1 MLNRFREWVVDFQSA
16 LPSGVRAELVA
27 CEPSANPALRLQL
40 DSSSSI
46 ASLVCWDSGAF
57 SAEVLDLRT
66 EQYLCQRIGEFSAG
80 QPLAEQLADF
90 LAALRPA

>member
-1 MLNRFREWVVDFQSA
+1 
-16 LPSGVRAELVA
+16 
-27 CEPSANPALRLQL
+27 
-40 DSSSSI
+40 
-46 ASLVCWDSGAF
+46 LVCWDSGAF

>member
-1 MLNRFREWVVDFQSA
+1 MLNRFREWAIALQSA
-16 LPSGVRAELVA
+16 LPTGVRAELVT
-27 CEPSANPALRLQL
+27 CEPSANPAFRLQL
-40 DSSSSI
+40 DSPSLI

-66 EQYLCQRIGEFSAG
+66 EQYRCQRIGEFHAG
-80 QPLAEQLADF
+80 QALAEQLGDF